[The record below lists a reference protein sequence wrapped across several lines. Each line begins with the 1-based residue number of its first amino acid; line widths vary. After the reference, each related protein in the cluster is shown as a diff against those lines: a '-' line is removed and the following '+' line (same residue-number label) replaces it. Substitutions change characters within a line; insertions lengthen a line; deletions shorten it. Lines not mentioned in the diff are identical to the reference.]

1 MNLQKI
7 KILAE
12 HKNISIRKLSDVID
26 KTEQG
31 LHSAIRNNTLKA
43 ADLDLIAKALNVSI
57 SIFFEENGKGDF
69 SNIKDSTV
77 ISSDNSK
84 IISNGQG
91 SSIYSGTS
99 DLESEIKNLET
110 KVNELKQI
118 NEFRGEMT
126 ANMIDH
132 LTELIVK
139 IVEKDNEMKN
149 FIEGQREMHRLIA
162 QINTFMRLYDNKV
175 FYSKKFFEYFK
186 NPY

>member
-1 MNLQKI
+1 MNLQRI
-7 KILAE
+7 KLLAE
-12 HKNISIRKLSDVID
+12 QQNISIRKLSNVID

-57 SIFFEENGKGDF
+57 SIFFEDDNNVNS

-77 ISSDNSK
+77 ISADNSN
-84 IISNGQG
+84 IISNGHG

-99 DLESEIKNLET
+99 GLETEVKNLEA
-110 KVNELKQI
+110 KLNELKQI
-118 NEFRGEMT
+118 NGFRGEMT

-132 LTELIVK
+132 ITELIVK
-139 IVEKDNEMKN
+139 IIDKENEIQP
-149 FIEGQREMHRLIA
+149 FIADQKEMHRLIA

-175 FYSKKFFEYFK
+175 FYNEKFFEYFK
-186 NPY
+186 